1 MTESE
6 LPADLAPE
14 TPAAA
19 VPIPAPLGR
28 GGERAAGMV
37 AAGIMVSRLFG
48 LLRTWAFAR
57 YLGVGIAADAY
68 NAAVRIPNFVRTL
81 LGEGAISASFIPVY
95 TEALERGDQR
105 AARALAGALL
115 GILLAAVSV
124 LTIAGILLAPVLVSV
139 VAGGLNAETEALA
152 IRLTRVM
159 FPMTGLMVISG
170 WCLAI
175 QNSHRRFFMSY
186 ASAALWSLAQIVLLF
201 GWGTTT
207 AGDIRPGL
215 LGIGSRIG
223 DPIELAWWLAWA
235 TLAGAVLQIGAQLPQ
250 VISLVRPLR
259 ITLDRGAAGVDKTL
273 RNFGPV
279 MLALSAVQVSSFID
293 TRIASQ
299 LPTGALTNINYA
311 AQLYTLPVSLFGLSV
326 AAASLPDFS
335 RDTLHATEVLR
346 DRLRSGWV
354 RILFYIIPSTIVFIL
369 FGDLVITLLLQSGRF
384 GAAETELVHWVL
396 AAYAIGLVGYS
407 SVKLLAS
414 AHYAFNDYRTPL
426 RASVFAIITS
436 AILALALALPFRH
449 SLRGAAGIALGSALG
464 SYVNLLLL
472 AGGLRRRLGPLYS
485 GVMWTGTARIIGA
498 AAIASGV
505 AYIVRR
511 GLEGVGGIP
520 DRWRVYV
527 VALGTLAAFGGIF
540 LIAAYAA
547 GSQEAARWLRTLRV
561 IRRPPS

>member
-1 MTESE
+1 MTESGV
-6 LPADLAPE
+6 PADLTPE
-14 TPAAA
+14 TPAAS
-19 VPIPAPLGR
+19 VPVPAAARR

-57 YLGVGIAADAY
+57 YLGAGVAADAY
-68 NAAVRIPNFVRTL
+68 NAAVKIPNFVRTL

-105 AARALAGALL
+105 GARALAGALL

-124 LTIAGILLAPVLVSV
+124 LTIAGILLAPALVSL
-139 VAGGLNAETEALA
+139 VAGGLNAESEALA

-207 AGDIRPGL
+207 SDDTRPAL
-215 LGIGSRIG
+215 LGLGSRIS
-223 DPIELAWWLAWA
+223 DQTELAWWLAWA
-235 TLAGAVLQIGAQLPQ
+235 TLVGALLQIAAQLPQ
-250 VISLVRPLR
+250 VISLVRPMR
-259 ITLDRGAAGVDKTL
+259 ISLDRAVPGVDKTL

-279 MLALSAVQVSSFID
+279 VLALSAVQISSFID

-384 GAAETELVHWVL
+384 GEAETELVHWVL

-436 AILALALALPFRH
+436 AVLALALALPFRH

-464 SYVNLLLL
+464 SYVNLVLL
-472 AGGLRRRLGPLYS
+472 AGGLRKRLGPLYT
-485 GVMWTGTARIIGA
+485 GAMWNGTTRIVGA
-498 AAIASGV
+498 AAIA
-505 AYIVRR
+505 AAAAFAVRL
-511 GLEGVGGIP
+511 GLEGAGGIP

-527 VALGTLAAFGGIF
+527 VAFGTLAAFGGIF
-540 LIAAYAA
+540 LVAAYAA
-547 GSQEAARWLRTLRV
+547 GSQEAARWLRSLRV
-561 IRRPPS
+561 VRRSPP